1 MTDPPALRVLVA
13 PDAFKG
19 SLTARDAADAIAA
32 GLADALGAGARIE
45 RLPLADGGEGTLDAL
60 LALDGATE
68 HRTPTTDALGR
79 PRPARWALL
88 PDRTAVVE
96 AAEANGLPLVT
107 DVPLRPLEADSA
119 GVGLLLR
126 AALDAGAT
134 RVLLTVGGSATTDGG
149 AGLLRALG
157 ARFLDARGA
166 ELPPGGG
173 ALVDLARIDLD
184 GLHPA
189 ARAVPWRV
197 ACDVDTPLTGP
208 AGAAAV
214 FGPQKGA
221 SSEQV
226 ETLDRGLAR
235 LAAALDAATGVQVAG
250 LPGGG
255 AAGGIPASLHAV
267 LGAELVPGARLV
279 ADALGLEEALARADV
294 VVTGEGA
301 LDVSSLRGKVVGH
314 LAERARAAG
323 VPLVVVAGSVRLTDA
338 QRTAAG
344 IADAVALDAGGDPL
358 DELMAQAGARIRT
371 AARELGERLR

>member
-88 PDRTAVVE
+88 TDGTAIVE
-96 AAEANGLPLVT
+96 AAEANGLPLVS
-107 DVPLRPLEADSA
+107 DVTLRPLEADSA

-126 AALDAGAT
+126 AALDAGAA

-189 ARAVPWRV
+189 ARVVPWRV

-214 FGPQKGA
+214 FGPQKVAG
-221 SSEQV
+221 SEQV

-235 LAAALDAATGVQVAG
+235 LAAALEAATGVQVAG

-267 LGAELVPGARLV
+267 LAAELVPGARLV
-279 ADALGLEEALARADV
+279 ADALGLDEALAVADV

-301 LDVSSLRGKVVGH
+301 LDASSLRGKVVGH
-314 LAERARAAG
+314 LTERARAAG
-323 VPLVVVAGSVRLTDA
+323 VRLVVVAGSVRLTDA

-344 IADAVALDAGGDPL
+344 IADAVALDAGDDPL
-358 DELMAQAGARIRT
+358 EAMMTQAGARIRA

>member
-1 MTDPPALRVLVA
+1 MTGREPLRVLVA

-19 SLTARDAADAIAA
+19 SLSARDAADAIAA

-79 PRPARWALL
+79 PRVARWALL
-88 PDRTAVVE
+88 PDGTAVVE

-107 DVPLRPLEADSA
+107 DVALRPLEADSA

-126 AALDAGAT
+126 AALDARAA

-157 ARFLDARGA
+157 ARFLDAHGA

-173 ALVDLARIDLD
+173 ALVDLARVELD
-184 GLHPA
+184 ALHPA

-221 SSEQV
+221 DSEQV
-226 ETLDRGLAR
+226 RILDRGLAR
-235 LAAALDAATGVQVAG
+235 LAAALDGATGVQAAR

-267 LGAELVPGARLV
+267 LGTELVPGARLV

-294 VVTGEGA
+294 IVTGEGA
-301 LDVSSLRGKVVGH
+301 LDASSLRGKVVGH
-314 LAERARAAG
+314 LAERARAAR
-323 VPLVVVAGSVRLTDA
+323 VPLVVVAGSVRI
-338 QRTAAG
+338 TAEERDSAG
-344 IADAVALDAGGDPL
+344 IADAVALDEGGDPL
-358 DELMAQAGARIRT
+358 AELMAQAGARIRA
-371 AARELGERLR
+371 AAREMGERLR